1 MERKGQTKIKYS
13 FSPFQIILIGFLIAI
28 LIGGLLLTLPFFN
41 NKDITVLDAFFTA
54 TSAVCV
60 TGHNTVD
67 IVEQFNIYGQ
77 IVILLLIEIGGLR
90 IYNYYFCATNI
101 SKQKI
106 VAKRKSIDKPIAKY
120 R

>member
-1 MERKGQTKIKYS
+1 MLKENIVEAKEQTKIKYG

-41 NKDITVLDAFFTA
+41 NKDIHVLDAFFTA

-77 IVILLLIEIGGLR
+77 VIILLLIEIGGLR
-90 IYNYYFCATNI
+90 IYNYNFSIINI
-101 SKQKI
+101 FK
-106 VAKRKSIDKPIAKY
+106 
-120 R
+120 